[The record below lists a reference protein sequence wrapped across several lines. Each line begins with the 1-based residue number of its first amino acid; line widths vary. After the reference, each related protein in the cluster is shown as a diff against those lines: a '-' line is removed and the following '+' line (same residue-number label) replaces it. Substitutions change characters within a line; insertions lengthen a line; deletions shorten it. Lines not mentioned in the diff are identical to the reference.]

1 MQMGVDSPQKG
12 GGILRRVSR
21 TVHVLACN
29 APVSSRRSLSACVS
43 QDCPLPRL
51 QLLIVRCLPAS
62 LSPALSLCLRFPRL
76 YLPLPLSLPLQHCSR
91 GRTAT
96 CSPHNPLSAPPL
108 ALSRLATP
116 PGDAAV
122 ASSAEP
128 RRAREAGDGD
138 QLRTRGAAAGCRHRG
153 GSVGP
158 RGYLVEAEHVLASP
172 LLMSSAE

>member
-1 MQMGVDSPQKG
+1 MMS
-12 GGILRRVSR
+12 LNR
-21 TVHVLACN
+21 
-29 APVSSRRSLSACVS
+29 SSMMVTN
-43 QDCPLPRL
+43 
-51 QLLIVRCLPAS
+51 
-62 LSPALSLCLRFPRL
+62 
-76 YLPLPLSLPLQHCSR
+76 QHCSR

-122 ASSAEP
+122 AAGSSAEP
-128 RRAREAGDGD
+128 SRAREAGDGD

-153 GSVGP
+153 GSVCP